1 MRPASEHTIRLA
13 AGCCLLMLLAG
24 CAKPPRIGYY
34 LSSPRS
40 LWRIRRVVF
49 VQLNAPDGYPR
60 VAEET
65 TDALFRALQDKQ
77 LFHLDVI
84 DRTDPA
90 CQDLPL
96 ESREAYTIEQ
106 LSAMRKSLGCDAI
119 LFGTVTGFQA
129 YPRRRLGLYMRL
141 LDLKDGRLVWAVDHN
156 WDTTDKATERR
167 IRRHVSSE
175 MRSGYNPVRWRMGL
189 LSPKSFQKFVA
200 HEVTETLPERPPPG
214 RGRARPKRRPR
225 LSARQKPRNIDKS

>member
-1 MRPASEHTIRLA
+1 MRPASEHTIPVA
-13 AGCCLLMLLAG
+13 AGCCVLMLLAG
-24 CAKPPRIGYY
+24 CAKPPKIGYY

-49 VQLNAPDGYPR
+49 VELNAPNGYPR

-77 LFHLDVI
+77 LFHVDVI
-84 DRTDPA
+84 ARTDPA

-96 ESREAYTIEQ
+96 ESREAYTLEQ

-119 LFGTVTGFQA
+119 LFGAVTGFQA
-129 YPRRRLGLYMRL
+129 YPRMRLGLYIRL
-141 LDLKDGRLVWAVDHN
+141 LNLKDGSLVWAVDHH

-167 IRRHVSSE
+167 IRRHFSSE
-175 MRSGYNPVRWRMGL
+175 MRSGYNPVRWRLGL

-200 HEVTETLPERPPPG
+200 DEVADTLPERPPP
-214 RGRARPKRRPR
+214 RPQTTRRRPR
-225 LSARQKPRNIDKS
+225 PRLGLRQKPSKIHKS

>member
-1 MRPASEHTIRLA
+1 VRPPSENAIRLA
-13 AGCCLLMLLAG
+13 GGCCVLMLLAG
-24 CAKPPRIGYY
+24 CAKPPRIGHY
-34 LSSPRS
+34 LDSPQS

-49 VQLNAPDGYPR
+49 VELSAPDGYPR

-65 TDALFRALQDKQ
+65 TDALFRALQEKQ

-96 ESREAYTIEQ
+96 ESRQAFTLAQ

-119 LFGTVTGFQA
+119 LFGSVTGFQA
-129 YPRRRLGLYMRL
+129 YPRMRLGLYVRL
-141 LDLKDGRLVWAVDHN
+141 LDLKDGKLVWAVDHH

-167 IRRHVSSE
+167 IRRHFTSE
-175 MRSGYNPVRWRMGL
+175 MRSGYNPVRWRLGL
-189 LSPKSFQKFVA
+189 LSPKLFQNFVA
-200 HEVTETLPERPPPG
+200 DEVADTLPERPPPG
-214 RGRARPKRRPR
+214 QPVTPRRPR
-225 LSARQKPRNIDKS
+225 RRLSLGQEPTNISKS